1 MSARGNQPV
10 ASGRLAGTGALVTGS
25 SSGIGRAVAL
35 RLAAEGARV
44 NCCDLGPE
52 PRPGGFDELG
62 DLATHEAI
70 RSRGGEA
77 SFHRCDVGDDGSV
90 QNAFDLAGPTRVY
103 VLCAGVFAGDASI
116 LDESVEAHDATL
128 KVNERGVWLGCRAAA
143 RRLVAAGQGGR
154 IVCIASISGL
164 VGLTQEPAYCASKG
178 AVVSLV
184 RAVAADLAPYRINV
198 NAVCPG
204 FVATAML
211 ASALGDSTKR
221 AEMERA
227 TPWPRLGRAADIA
240 AAAAFLVS
248 DDAEWITGVALPV
261 DGGYTCR

>member
-1 MSARGNQPV
+1 MSAEPAAGD
-10 ASGRLAGTGALVTGS
+10 RLAGTGALVTGA

-44 NCCDLGPE
+44 TCCDLGPE
-52 PRPGGFDELG
+52 PRPGGFDELEQ
-62 DLATHEAI
+62 LPTHEAI

-77 SFHRCDVGDDGSV
+77 SFQRCDVGDDGSV
-90 QNAFDLAGPTRVY
+90 QSAFELAGRNSVY

-116 LDESVEAHDATL
+116 LDESIEAHDATL
-128 KVNERGVWLGCRAAA
+128 RINERGVWLGCRAAA

-154 IVCIASISGL
+154 IVCIGSISGL
-164 VGLTQEPAYCASKG
+164 VGLGQEPAYCASKG
-178 AVVSLV
+178 AVVNLV
-184 RAVAADLAPYRINV
+184 RAVALDLAPYRINV

-211 ASALGDSTKR
+211 APALEDSRKR
-221 AEMERA
+221 SEMERA
-227 TPWPRLGRAADIA
+227 TPWPRLGRTSDIA
-240 AAAAFLVS
+240 AAVAFLVS
-248 DDAEWITGVALPV
+248 DDAAWITGVALPV